1 MKTKLVIFDL
11 DGTLLN
17 TAKNL
22 QFCVN
27 QALNEYSLKPITL
40 KQTIAYVGNGAK
52 KLIERAVGKD
62 ERIDDIFNTF
72 MGMMKK
78 YPTHLIKPY
87 VQIKTL
93 LKKLKKSGVKIAVFS
108 NKPHQAT
115 QFLCD
120 EFFTTCPFDFVLG
133 QKPNASLKPDPDGVN
148 QILTHFN
155 VKNYECVFVGD
166 GETDAQTALN
176 AKVEFVGVLW
186 GFRTKEI
193 LEKHGATQF
202 VTAPSEILN
211 FIN

>member
-27 QALNEYSLKPITL
+27 QALCEYGLCPITL
-40 KQTIAYVGNGAK
+40 KQTVAYVGNGAK
-52 KLIERAVGKD
+52 KLIERAVGGD
-62 ERIDDIFNTF
+62 ERVNDIYATF

-93 LKKLKKSGVKIAVFS
+93 LKNLKKSGVKSAVFS
-108 NKPHQAT
+108 NKPHEAT
-115 QFLCD
+115 DLLCK
-120 EFFTTCPFDFVLG
+120 EFFATCPFDYVLG
-133 QKPNASLKPDPDGVN
+133 QKPNAPLKPDPNGVY
-148 QILTHFN
+148 QILNYFN
-155 VKNYECVFVGD
+155 AKNDECVFIGD

-176 AKVEFVGVLW
+176 AQVEFIGVLW

-193 LEKHGATQF
+193 LKKHGATQF
-202 VTAPSEILN
+202 VAAPSEILN
-211 FIN
+211 FIK